1 MWKARTKGPES
12 ASPVYAGG
20 HLYFTNELGTTF
32 VIKPNPQK
40 FELVATNQLG
50 SSSFASM
57 TMLDNRIYTRVA
69 QRDQQEWLYCLGE
82 K

>member
-1 MWKARTKGPES
+1 MGSEMCIRDS
-12 ASPVYAGG
+12 AGG

-32 VIKPNPQK
+32 VIEPNPQEFK
-40 FELVATNQLG
+40 LVATNQLG

-69 QRDQQEWLYCLGE
+69 EGNQQEWLYCLC
-82 K
+82 KK